1 MKATPEQLAK
11 IAIFSKLDARSLLT
25 LSQFSQIEIYKRGET
40 LIQEGDCFPP
50 KLHSVLSGEI
60 IAKKVSV
67 SGKETILRR
76 LPAGEIF
83 AAPAIF
89 GDGIAIATVVAL
101 QNCQILT
108 VEKAALLQAIQSDP
122 EIALQILNC
131 FNQRLQEMHRTIHG
145 LISERA
151 IVRLARVL
159 QYTAQKYGTEQSGG
173 EACINYQLPYQQLSR
188 MIGISYEECVR
199 FMNKNFQSIIR
210 YDRGGTIHILDPIAL
225 EKIASEAIESSDLI
239 Y

>member
-1 MKATPEQLAK
+1 MPATSEQLAK
-11 IAIFSKLDARSLLT
+11 IIIFSKLDAKALLT
-25 LSQFSQIEIYKRGET
+25 LSQFSQIEVYKRGET

-50 KLHSVLSGEI
+50 KLHTVLSGEI
-60 IAKKVSV
+60 LAKKVSV
-67 SGKETILRR
+67 SGKETILRL

-89 GDGIAIATVVAL
+89 GDGISIATVVAL
-101 QNCQILT
+101 QDCQILT
-108 VEKAALLQAIQSDP
+108 VEKAALIQAIQSDP

-159 QYTAQKYGTEQSGG
+159 QYTAQKYGTVQSSEGT
-173 EACINYQLPYQQLSR
+173 CLNHQLPYQQLAR

-199 FMNKNFQSIIR
+199 FMNKNFSSIIS
-210 YDRGGTIHILDPIAL
+210 YDRGGKIHILDPIAL
-225 EKIASEAIESSDLI
+225 EKIASEEMDS
-239 Y
+239 